1 MKWLIDECLHV
12 SLVELAHSR
21 GQIADHVNY
30 LGLGSSKDWELMQI
44 VVERDYTFVTNN
56 RFDFLTLYK
65 KESFHAGLVV
75 IVPNV
80 TPSRQRALFNAV
92 LEHVGARELIN
103 TVIEVNF
110 GRSQIDCV
118 EYTFRS
124 EAHI

>member
-12 SLVELAHSR
+12 SLVELAHNR

-30 LGLGSSKDWELMQI
+30 LGLGSSKDWELMEI

-65 KESFHAGLVV
+65 KESFHAGLVI

-80 TPSRQRALFNAV
+80 TPNRQRALFNAV
-92 LEHVGARELIN
+92 LDHVGARELIN
-103 TVIEVNF
+103 TVIEANF
-110 GRSQIDCV
+110 GRNQIECV
-118 EYTFRS
+118 EYTFPKDK
-124 EAHI
+124 

>member
-1 MKWLIDECLHV
+1 
-12 SLVELAHSR
+12 
-21 GQIADHVNY
+21 
-30 LGLGSSKDWELMQI
+30 MQI

-65 KESFHAGLVV
+65 RESFHAGLVV

-80 TPSRQRALFNAV
+80 TPNRQRALFNAV
-92 LEHVGARELIN
+92 LDHVGARELIN

-110 GRSQIDCV
+110 GQSQIDCV

>member
-1 MKWLIDECLHV
+1 VKWLIDECLHV
-12 SLVELAHSR
+12 LLVELAHSR

-103 TVIEVNF
+103 TVIEVQLRPESN
-110 GRSQIDCV
+110 
-118 EYTFRS
+118 
-124 EAHI
+124 